1 MLCMLK
7 IQESKWLR
15 LNEQGGPF
23 TPFVFPKGIPVY
35 TDYSSSFKKTYEGRP
50 LESPQNRERK
60 RKWIVSTKVITN
72 ISALKLGSKV
82 YICRPA
88 LGRMLQSIL
97 TIGLYRTCFNFREN
111 TQQEVSP
118 LFL

>member
-7 IQESKWLR
+7 SQETKWLR

-50 LESPQNRERK
+50 LESPQNREE
-60 RKWIVSTKVITN
+60 
-72 ISALKLGSKV
+72 
-82 YICRPA
+82 
-88 LGRMLQSIL
+88 
-97 TIGLYRTCFNFREN
+97 RE
-111 TQQEVSP
+111 SG
-118 LFL
+118 LFLPKYLPIFLH